1 MEPLVSVI
9 IPVYNRENTLKRAI
23 DSVLNQT
30 YKNIELIIV
39 DDASTDSS
47 LQLAQEYLKDGVK
60 VLTLPQ
66 NVGAAEARNRG
77 MKEAEGEYIAF
88 QDSDDEWFSEKL
100 HVQINFMLHENVM
113 VSCCS
118 YVLQLNENICQM
130 QPAEG
135 KIETIKEQGIHTILH
150 KENIVGTTPTLI
162 MHKEVMENVGFFDKD
177 FKSFEDYDYWIRI
190 SKKYNIGFIEQP
202 LLKVY
207 RTKVSLTTDKETYIE
222 GRERILA
229 KHRDFLDLEHRI
241 KGIMM
246 FHTYD
251 YVNGFLPGLERMRK
265 LYAGEDDR
273 WKNHFDEVLLRALGQ
288 EYITMKRI
296 QLCNE
301 KSGIMKIREKEF
313 AIYGAG
319 YIGTNVYY
327 GLKRRGIIP
336 KMFIVSHLREEES
349 QSIDD
354 IPVIKICELDNKEI
368 QIIVAVALETQEEIL
383 KNLNHRGFYNY
394 FILDDPSILEDDSIF
409 SEEAGDNR

>member
-9 IPVYNRENTLKRAI
+9 IPVYNRECTLKRAI

-60 VLTLPQ
+60 ILTLPQ

-77 MKEAEGEYIAF
+77 MKVAEGEYIAF
-88 QDSDDEWFSEKL
+88 QDSDDEWFPEKL
-100 HVQINFMLHENVM
+100 SVQINYMLHENVM
-113 VSCCS
+113 VSCCP

-135 KIETIKEQGIHTILH
+135 KIQIIKEQGIHAILH
-150 KENIVGTTPTLI
+150 KENVVGTTPTLI
-162 MHKEVMENVGFFDKD
+162 MHKEVMKNVGFFDKE

-207 RTKVSLTTDKETYIE
+207 RTKVSLTTDKGIYIQ

-251 YVNGFLPGLERMRK
+251 YETGFLSGLDRMRK

-273 WKNHFDEVLLRALGQ
+273 WRKHFDEILLKALGQ

-296 QLCNE
+296 QLCNQ
-301 KSGIMKIREKEF
+301 KSRIMQLQGKEF

-319 YIGTNVYY
+319 HIGTTVYY
-327 GLKRRGIIP
+327 GLKRKGIIP
-336 KMFIVSHLREEES
+336 KMFIVSHLREGES

-354 IPVIKICELDNKEI
+354 IPIIKICELDNKEI

-383 KNLNHRGFYNY
+383 TILNHYGFYNY
-394 FILDDPSILEDDSIF
+394 FILDNPDILEDSTF
-409 SEEAGDNR
+409 SEKAGDSR